1 MTQDE
6 IQQIINYA
14 YPKIQTYYGKGEL
27 PIPSIELHVDI
38 YARLSG
44 DPEARGEASK
54 SSKAEF
60 DVDRAIETG
69 KTYIYIYFP
78 NVKDEEDLLRS
89 LIHEYTHYLQDLTK
103 FKEFR
108 RKFSYDKDPYEMQ
121 SKEAEKDWNK
131 KDDEGNYLFIKPKG

>member
-27 PIPSIELHVDI
+27 PIPSIELHIDI

-54 SSKAEF
+54 SSKAEY
-60 DVDRAIETG
+60 DDETN
-69 KTYIYIYFP
+69 KIYIYYP
-78 NVKDEEDLLRS
+78 NVKNEEDLLRS
-89 LIHEYTHYLQDLTK
+89 LVHEYTHYRQDHSLFNK
-103 FKEFR
+103 YKQMY
-108 RKFSYDKDPYEMQ
+108 SYDEDPTEI
-121 SKEAEKDWNK
+121 EAKKAEEDW
-131 KDDEGNYLFIKPKG
+131 YLFSQNEI